1 MDAFEKEQEKIAPVI
16 RRLKYFSLYG
26 KKVIVKGEN
35 NFIRLGPNLIVGNH
49 IGSFKDIA
57 VLYHIIPRP
66 IFFTANKMIFNKE
79 EFSALIRKHLRI
91 HFKDVGL
98 LMDLTLKPL
107 KQYFVNFIST
117 NISKIGTIPVDLD
130 GKKRLAIEKCQNYV
144 KEGRAVVL
152 LQGRGR
158 IAKYSAHS
166 YMSPFRKG
174 PSIISHNL
182 FKQNNITVPVTPI
195 AILGTHIPFLIPG
208 KIRVNVGK
216 PMIIEDYLA
225 SDFKTTVEK
234 FRSAMEIQVRKL
246 LYELI

>member
-1 MDAFEKEQEKIAPVI
+1 MDTYEEELVKIAPVI

-35 NFIRLGPNLIVGNH
+35 NFMRQGANLIVGNH

-57 VLYHIIPRP
+57 VLFHIIPRP

-79 EFSALIRKHLRI
+79 EFSTLIRKHLRI

-98 LMDLTLKPL
+98 LMDLILKPL
-107 KQYFVNFIST
+107 KQYFVNYIST
-117 NISKIGTIPVDLD
+117 VISKIGTIPVDMD
-130 GKKRLAIEKCQNYV
+130 GKKRLAIERCQDYV

-158 IAKYSAHS
+158 IAKNSAHP

-174 PSIISHNL
+174 PSIISYNL
-182 FKQNNITVPVTPI
+182 FKQNNISVPVTPI
-195 AILGTHIPFLIPG
+195 AILGTHTPFLIPG
-208 KIRVNVGK
+208 KIKVNVGK

-225 SDFKTTVEK
+225 SDFNTTVEK
-234 FRSAMEIQVRKL
+234 FRYAMENQVRRL
-246 LYELI
+246 LHELI